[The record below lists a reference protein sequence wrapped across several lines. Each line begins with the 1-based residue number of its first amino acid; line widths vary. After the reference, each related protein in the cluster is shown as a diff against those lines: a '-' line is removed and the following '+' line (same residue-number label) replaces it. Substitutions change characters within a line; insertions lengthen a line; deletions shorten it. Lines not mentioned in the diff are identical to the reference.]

1 MGQLYSGAYSRAAG
15 WQRSLNA
22 MVVGLHLSLAVGK
35 EIFEDTVGRLHRA
48 VGHPLHVIPMLRVA
62 ILV

>member
-1 MGQLYSGAYSRAAG
+1 MF
-15 WQRSLNA
+15 
-22 MVVGLHLSLAVGK
+22 VGLHLPLAVGK